1 MGRSALMLWMYC
13 IGEDN
18 YLIRLQ
24 PHHQGLI
31 LCDKGCLL
39 GLVRLCWQRLR
50 LIVDEAQTSHQLGGS
65 SGAVALAMLSENIGA
80 NLIGVSSGTLR
91 EMRLCGQFLFQRQVA
106 LTLAVILQPQ
116 KRQTHTRKGKMPF
129 CQHCGADVQYP
140 ADGLKQY
147 LASKYSQN
155 IEVYVPRHD
164 LADEWEQ
171 GLDGINAKVV
181 HIYPR
186 TGGKWDESSWPY
198 PLRLS
203 V

>member
-1 MGRSALMLWMYC
+1 MTEELWARFCQEADITAVNERGLWTIADARSKARA
-13 IGEDN
+13 
-18 YLIRLQ
+18 RLAE
-24 PHHQGLI
+24 HETGYYSFVSRS
-31 LCDKGCLL
+31 DKTT
-39 GLVRLCWQRLR
+39 LV
-50 LIVDEAQTSHQLGGS
+50 AGS
-65 SGAVALAMLSENIGA
+65 GKIERP
-80 NLIGVSSGTLR
+80 TLR
-91 EMRLCGQFLFQRQVA
+91 SVEEAEKLLNDS
-106 LTLAVILQPQ
+106 LTGFFSDRADNKSPRLAVRI
-116 KRQTHTRKGKMPF
+116 TMGTGKTTKTTE
-129 CQHCGADVQYP
+129 H
-140 ADGLKQY
+140 LKQY

-186 TGGKWDESSWPY
+186 TGGKWNESSWPY